1 MIKGIGIDNNEL
13 DKIQKMVDDNSSTID
28 AIIMKSINNKKDVQE
43 NLWDLILE
51 LHQFLLDK
59 GIQSGG
65 RMRITKEEN
74 IISGASLGPEIDI
87 QEHMQPI
94 RQVLFWEDLTDQ
106 DREELQKIRADEEH
120 VRELMELG
128 MTRHQ
133 LFQVVRNVDGDLAN
147 RGIIRAETR
156 IMPEAGQNRYMFH
169 VAILLL
175 LISIPRVIN
184 AMEIPDNPNR
194 VTLLL
199 DMTQIVLSLL
209 LLLNRFRGAN

>member
-1 MIKGIGIDNNEL
+1 
-13 DKIQKMVDDNSSTID
+13 MVDDNSSTID

-65 RMRITKEEN
+65 RMRITEEEN

-133 LFQVVRNVDGDLAN
+133 LFQVVRNVNGDLAN

-156 IMPEAGQNRYMFH
+156 IMTEHVPNNRYMFH
-169 VAILLL
+169 VSIFML

-184 AMEIPDNPNR
+184 DMEIQYNPNR
-194 VTLLL
+194 VNLIL
-199 DMTQIVLSLL
+199 DMTQIMLSLL
-209 LLLNRFRGAN
+209 ILLNRFRGAN